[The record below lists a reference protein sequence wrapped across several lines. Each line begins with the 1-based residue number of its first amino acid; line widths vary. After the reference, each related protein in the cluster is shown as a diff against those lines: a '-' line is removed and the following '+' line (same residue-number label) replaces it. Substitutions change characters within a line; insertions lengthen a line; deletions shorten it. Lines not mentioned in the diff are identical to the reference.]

1 MKYVICNYFNCS
13 IVEIV
18 ESDNF
23 LKVEKRLKQ
32 LNKGHNNELIIMSLH
47 NYNKLIKS
55 LVNNGKYRKCRK
67 RNLFFNKSC

>member
-1 MKYVICNYFNCS
+1 MKYVICNYSNYS
-13 IVEIV
+13 IIEIV

-55 LVNNGKYRKCRK
+55 LVNKLNQIK
-67 RNLFFNKSC
+67 NITQNV

>member
-1 MKYVICNYFNCS
+1 MKYVICNYSNYS

-23 LKVEKRLKQ
+23 LKVEKCLKQ
-32 LNKGHNNELIIMSLH
+32 LNKGYNNELIIMSLH

-55 LVNNGKYRKCRK
+55 LVSKINQIK
-67 RNLFFNKSC
+67 NLVKDV

>member
-1 MKYVICNYFNCS
+1 MKYIICNYSNYS

-32 LNKGHNNELIIMSLH
+32 LNKGYNNELIIMSLH

-55 LVNNGKYRKCRK
+55 LVSKINQIK
-67 RNLFFNKSC
+67 NLVKDV

>member
-1 MKYVICNYFNCS
+1 MKYVICSYSNYS

-32 LNKGHNNELIIMSLH
+32 LNKGYNNELIIMSLH

-55 LVNNGKYRKCRK
+55 LVLKLAQIKKLAQYV
-67 RNLFFNKSC
+67 

>member
-1 MKYVICNYFNCS
+1 MKYVICNYSNYS
-13 IVEIV
+13 IIEIV

-32 LNKGHNNELIIMSLH
+32 LNKGYNNELIIMSLH

-55 LVNNGKYRKCRK
+55 LVSKINQIK
-67 RNLFFNKSC
+67 NLVKDV

>member
-1 MKYVICNYFNCS
+1 MKYVICNYSNYS

-32 LNKGHNNELIIMSLH
+32 LNKGYNNELIIMSLH

-55 LVNNGKYRKCRK
+55 LALKLAQIKKLAQYV
-67 RNLFFNKSC
+67 

>member
-32 LNKGHNNELIIMSLH
+32 LNRGHNNELIIMSLH
-47 NYNKLIKS
+47 NYFS
-55 LVNNGKYRKCRK
+55 A
-67 RNLFFNKSC
+67 FT

>member
-1 MKYVICNYFNCS
+1 MKYVICNYSNYS
-13 IVEIV
+13 IIEIV

-32 LNKGHNNELIIMSLH
+32 LNKGYNNELIVMSLH

-55 LVNNGKYRKCRK
+55 LVLKLAQIKKLAQYV
-67 RNLFFNKSC
+67 

>member
-32 LNKGHNNELIIMSLH
+32 LNKGYNNELIIMSLH

-55 LVNNGKYRKCRK
+55 LVLKLAQIKKLAQYV
-67 RNLFFNKSC
+67 

>member
-1 MKYVICNYFNCS
+1 MKYVICNYSNCS
-13 IVEIV
+13 VVELL

-23 LKVEKRLKQ
+23 IKVEKRLKQ

-55 LVNNGKYRKCRK
+55 LVLKLAQIKKLAQYV
-67 RNLFFNKSC
+67 

>member
-1 MKYVICNYFNCS
+1 MKYVICNYSNYS
-13 IVEIV
+13 IIEIV

-32 LNKGHNNELIIMSLH
+32 LNKGYNNELIIMSLH

-55 LVNNGKYRKCRK
+55 LVLKLAQIKKLAQYV
-67 RNLFFNKSC
+67 

>member
-1 MKYVICNYFNCS
+1 MKYVICNYSNYS

-32 LNKGHNNELIIMSLH
+32 LNKGYNNELIIMSLH

-55 LVNNGKYRKCRK
+55 LVLKLAEIKKLAQYV
-67 RNLFFNKSC
+67 